1 MNAFDVPFA
10 QVSLVD
16 RDWVH
21 TPGSLLHA
29 PGGQAM
35 AAGLPRDQSPAAWV
49 VAEGRPFVVEDAS
62 RDPRFA
68 QNPALR
74 AHGVRFYAGVPLR
87 ILDTQARELRDG
99 ELETLAD
106 MAAQLAKDLQAAQA
120 KAKPQ
125 VDRTAG
131 DS

>member
-1 MNAFDVPFA
+1 V
-10 QVSLVD
+10 L
-16 RDWVH
+16 
-21 TPGSLLHA
+21 GSL
-29 PGGQAM
+29 
-35 AAGLPRDQSPAAWV
+35 D
-49 VAEGRPFVVEDAS
+49 
-62 RDPRFA
+62 
-68 QNPALR
+68 
-74 AHGVRFYAGVPLR
+74 